1 MKDIKIWDME
11 KEKGGSLALAGS
23 VEMGGA
29 ACNKKYSHVLTLYC
43 IKA

>member
-1 MKDIKIWDME
+1 ME

-29 ACNKKYSHVLTLYC
+29 ACNKKYSHVLIHCNVLYNSL
-43 IKA
+43 KFVKS

>member
-29 ACNKKYSHVLTLYC
+29 ACNKNSHVLTLYC
-43 IKA
+43 IIA

>member
-1 MKDIKIWDME
+1 ME

-29 ACNKKYSHVLTLYC
+29 ACNKKYSHCTV
-43 IKA
+43 

>member
-11 KEKGGSLALAGS
+11 KEKAGSLALAGS

-29 ACNKKYSHVLTLYC
+29 ACNKKYSHVLTL
-43 IKA
+43 